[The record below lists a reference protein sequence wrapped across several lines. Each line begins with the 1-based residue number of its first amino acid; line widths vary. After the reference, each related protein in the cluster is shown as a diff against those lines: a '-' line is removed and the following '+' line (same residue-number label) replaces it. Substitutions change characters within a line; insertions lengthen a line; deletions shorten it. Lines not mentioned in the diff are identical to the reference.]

1 MHAKSTAIIMA
12 VSVFLAVFAGIGISN
27 GIPNQSAF
35 SSNQS
40 VSNHHSISKQ
50 LSEEINSTSGYIR
63 TVNQSAYFF
72 FYPDLADSYAY
83 LNEANSIAPQNQ
95 SKAESL
101 LLLARTSATQSLSD
115 IIQYKEYAIFTLI
128 IITLL
133 SGFGMYRFMRVTKH
147 PLKPGRINTSR
158 AKVKE

>member
-35 SSNQS
+35 SSNQN

-63 TVNQSAYFF
+63 TVNQSAYFSSTQIL
-72 FYPDLADSYAY
+72 PIHTHIST
-83 LNEANSIAPQNQ
+83 
-95 SKAESL
+95 K
-101 LLLARTSATQSLSD
+101 RT
-115 IIQYKEYAIFTLI
+115 
-128 IITLL
+128 
-133 SGFGMYRFMRVTKH
+133 
-147 PLKPGRINTSR
+147 P
-158 AKVKE
+158 